1 TPQPSALLG
10 DIYQRSR
17 GAVFFV
23 VVPGKTGT
31 AFLFEPGLLLTNEHV
46 ITGNSTVALW
56 GAEGGSISGTVVAS
70 DAPRDLAL
78 IRVNPGA
85 ITATPLV
92 LADSIDNTA
101 IADPVLAI
109 GYSNTVANG
118 GGIGPAGAN
127 VGVLTRVVTVD
138 AELGEGIE
146 MDAPV
151 DPGDSGGPVLDRN
164 GMVIGISRAVVVAT
178 SSGQRVVGTF
188 LAIAIDEVHR
198 ALPDLRAGIS
208 R

>member
-1 TPQPSALLG
+1 M
-10 DIYQRSR
+10 
-17 GAVFFV
+17 
-23 VVPGKTGT
+23 
-31 AFLFEPGLLLTNEHV
+31 
-46 ITGNSTVALW
+46 
-56 GAEGGSISGTVVAS
+56 
-70 DAPRDLAL
+70 
-78 IRVNPGA
+78 
-85 ITATPLV
+85 
-92 LADSIDNTA
+92 
-101 IADPVLAI
+101 
-109 GYSNTVANG
+109 
-118 GGIGPAGAN
+118 
-127 VGVLTRVVTVD
+127 GVLTRVVTVD

>member
-1 TPQPSALLG
+1 M
-10 DIYQRSR
+10 
-17 GAVFFV
+17 

-118 GGIGPAGAN
+118 AEIGPAGAN

>member
-1 TPQPSALLG
+1 MG
-10 DIYQRSR
+10 VRQRVDPVDA
-17 GAVFFV
+17 GV
-23 VVPGKTGT
+23 G
-31 AFLFEPGLLLTNEHV
+31 
-46 ITGNSTVALW
+46 
-56 GAEGGSISGTVVAS
+56 GGS
-70 DAPRDLAL
+70 
-78 IRVNPGA
+78 
-85 ITATPLV
+85 
-92 LADSIDNTA
+92 
-101 IADPVLAI
+101 
-109 GYSNTVANG
+109 
-118 GGIGPAGAN
+118 
-127 VGVLTRVVTVD
+127 
-138 AELGEGIE
+138 E